1 MSVAS
6 AVAIGPWALVITLVL
21 MLGAALWVV
30 GSVLARCLRAEHDR
44 AVTVRVRLFGL
55 LRVEV
60 ELGTAA
66 EPAEPLPPR
75 EDTA

>member
-6 AVAIGPWALVITLVL
+6 AVAIGPWALVILLVL
-21 MLGAALWVV
+21 MLGTALWVV
-30 GSVLARCLRAEHDR
+30 DSVLARCLRADNGR
-44 AVTVRVRLFGL
+44 AVIVRVRMFGL

-66 EPAEPLPPR
+66 ETLPEP
-75 EDTA
+75 EDNA

>member
-6 AVAIGPWALVITLVL
+6 AMAMGPWALVIVLIL

-30 GSVLARCLRAEHDR
+30 GSVLARCLRAEHHR
-44 AVTVRVRLFGL
+44 AVTVRVRMLGL

-60 ELGTAA
+60 ELGTA
-66 EPAEPLPPR
+66 EPLPEP
-75 EDTA
+75 EDIA